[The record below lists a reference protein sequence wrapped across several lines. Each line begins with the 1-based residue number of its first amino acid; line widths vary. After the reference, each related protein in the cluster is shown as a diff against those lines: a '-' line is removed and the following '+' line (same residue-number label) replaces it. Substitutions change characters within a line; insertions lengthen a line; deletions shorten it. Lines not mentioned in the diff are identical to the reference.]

1 MPGSVS
7 LRDAAPF
14 ARCEESI
21 RMASAKQPWTI
32 PGVIL
37 FSQGDLSYEFDLSH
51 GLVEDLAQSKLG
63 ERTIRAWER
72 MGAKR
77 LRSVIVRSLPPPSP
91 RDQEELHRMRAR
103 LCEEARLATYLEH
116 PRIARTIGPYQVQG
130 VLYVVSD
137 AVEGT
142 SLNTLI
148 NYAHMRNAPFS
159 PAFCMY
165 VGAEVAST
173 LHYAHTCKDESSA
186 PLGIVHRDV
195 NPARL
200 YMGPEG
206 EIILTDFARARSLLP
221 GRVATTLPRPHGDV
235 AYCSPEALLG
245 EETEPR
251 SDLFALGLMLLELA
265 SLRHLYSTGKAH
277 FEDLEKAL
285 TPEVK
290 EQVQDATMTAME
302 ADLPEHAEDCI
313 LRAATFDPQ
322 DVEELT
328 EPIPLPLRSILRRL
342 LTRKPEDRYP
352 SAAALEAELRAGL
365 AALGAPYGAAEALE
379 EGSKSRDG
387 ASMNRRVIG
396 PTSENELPPDM
407 VTTEDIITEP
417 GGAT

>member
-1 MPGSVS
+1 MATARSPFSV
-7 LRDAAPF
+7 
-14 ARCEESI
+14 
-21 RMASAKQPWTI
+21 

-37 FSQGDLSYEFDLSH
+37 FSLGELSYEVDLSQRMIEE
-51 GLVEDLAQSKLG
+51 LPESRVG
-63 ERTIRAWER
+63 ERTVLAWER
-72 MGAKR
+72 TKEKR
-77 LRSVIVRSLPPPSP
+77 LRSVIVRSLPPTSS
-91 RDQEELHRMRAR
+91 RDQDELNRMRAR
-103 LCEEARLATYLEH
+103 LREEARLATYLQH
-116 PRIARTIGPYQVQG
+116 PRIARTCGPYEVQG

-137 AVEGT
+137 SVEGT
-142 SLNTLI
+142 SVNTLI

-173 LHYAHTCKDESSA
+173 LHYAHTCKDESGS
-186 PLGIVHRDV
+186 PLGIIHRDV

-221 GRVATTLPRPHGDV
+221 GRVATTLPRPQGDV

-245 EETEPR
+245 EETNPR
-251 SDLFALGLMLLELA
+251 SDLFALGLVLLELA
-265 SLRHLYSTGKAH
+265 SLRHLYSTGKARI
-277 FEDLEKAL
+277 EDLEKSL
-285 TPEVK
+285 TPKVK
-290 EQVQDATMTAME
+290 EQVQEACIMAME

-313 LRAATFDPQ
+313 LRAATFDPE
-322 DVEELT
+322 DVEEIT
-328 EPIPLPLRSILRRL
+328 EPIAPPLRSILRRL
-342 LTRKPEDRYP
+342 LQRKPEDRYP

-365 AALGAPYGAAEALE
+365 ATLAATYGATKALE
-379 EGSKSRDG
+379 EGRNSRDG

-407 VTTEDIITEP
+407 LTTDDIITEP